1 MLRHRRGI
9 VRTTVRREEV
19 VLVPA
24 AADRFWD
31 GVQGAELIAPLAA
44 TDNLPARPDQNL
56 MAGVYYFRLGRA
68 AVGFWLDATK
78 PLLLHNDVIA
88 IDIDAVRDEAV
99 RRSPEAASAIDLIRR
114 WDADVQTIRNQRAAV
129 DQVAGLPIPGRDLRP
144 MATQIA
150 QAVGADPPSANQVRR
165 RLGAWYRGVLRDRF
179 GPIAPPVAD
188 LPSILR
194 QLADAGRDLG
204 PQAERELERIV
215 LELVE
220 VNTGGATLAKSDI
233 ADG

>member
-1 MLRHRRGI
+1 MI
-9 VRTTVRREEV
+9 VDISAVREET
-19 VLVPA
+19 A
-24 AADRFWD
+24 
-31 GVQGAELIAPLAA
+31 
-44 TDNLPARPDQNL
+44 
-56 MAGVYYFRLGRA
+56 
-68 AVGFWLDATK
+68 
-78 PLLLHNDVIA
+78 
-88 IDIDAVRDEAV
+88 
-99 RRSPEAASAIDLIRR
+99 RRSREATSAIDLIRR

-179 GPIAPPVAD
+179 GPISPPVAD

-220 VNTGGATLAKSDI
+220 AQAPPAPRWSGSEIT
-233 ADG
+233 DG